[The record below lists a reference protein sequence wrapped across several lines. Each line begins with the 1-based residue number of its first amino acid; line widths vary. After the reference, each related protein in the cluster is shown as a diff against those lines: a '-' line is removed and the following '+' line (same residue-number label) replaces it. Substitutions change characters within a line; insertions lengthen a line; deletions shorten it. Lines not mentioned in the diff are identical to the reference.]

1 MTKSRDKAKEGFV
14 KVVYNR
20 EEYWVDPRQIKIDDK
35 TLGEI
40 LLDLKTLQATLED
53 FTKTTNLTL
62 SILINKQKE
71 LEEDLEKYK
80 KAVTQFMTDI
90 VKGGIQ

>member
-1 MTKSRDKAKEGFV
+1 MTKSRDTAKEGFV